1 MAIINCP
8 ECNKEISDTVK
19 NCPGCGYRLKKKKNS
34 KFFKTRNQ
42 KKVFII
48 IMTLFIVALLG
59 VGGFFG
65 YRYYWVPLNQY
76 KEAMALVK
84 ENKFDK
90 AIIKLEKLNDF
101 KGSRQKVLEVQYKK
115 AESLL
120 ESGSYNAAVL
130 GFKAAG
136 NYKDASDRINET
148 KYLWAQNTDIDE
160 AITILEEL
168 GSYKD
173 AEEKLASLKK
183 QKDAEEALLKIEKA
197 YAICTSD
204 RTKLASDKKSI
215 SVDSS
220 NQYDVSSLLDISGI
234 ISSLGL
240 PDSLYDEMCATNA
253 LMGRQSESYE
263 YYDIS
268 WSFHPQN
275 GLDVVFKYKG

>member
-1 MAIINCP
+1 MALINCP

-34 KFFKTRNQ
+34 KFFKTKNQ

-48 IMTLFIVALLG
+48 IMALFIVALLG
-59 VGGFFG
+59 TGGFFG

-76 KEAMALVK
+76 NEAMDLVK

-90 AIIKLEKLNDF
+90 AIIKLEKLNNF
-101 KGSRQKVLEVQYKK
+101 KGSKQKVLEVQYKK
-115 AESLL
+115 AEYLL
-120 ESGSYNAAVL
+120 GSGSYNAAVL

-173 AEEKLASLKK
+173 AEEKLVSLKK
-183 QKDAEEALLKIEKA
+183 QKEAEEALQKIAKA
-197 YAICTSD
+197 YAVCTSD

-220 NQYDVSSLLDISGI
+220 NQYDVSSLLDISSI

-240 PDSLYDEMCATNA
+240 PDSLYDEMFATNA